1 MMQEIYGTIEN
12 ETLYG
17 TANSDILYGGNA
29 DPSYT
34 NVLAAI
40 RNNGGESA
48 GYVYSNYGSRTL
60 LEVEQDIAF
69 MKSVYPDM
77 DYVFVDQTSSKS
89 VHLSYYSAIA
99 DYAHTLGIKVIF
111 NVGTTPENSGFYDV
125 ADIVVVSE
133 KAEDAS
139 TDIQDAVQAGI
150 DSSKIASL
158 SYAVNTLNVVETTRS
173 NFLNGSGYTYV
184 TEDGNNNSDPW
195 DTLSV
200 HFNEE
205 VTLAQQ
211 LGGKILLP
219 LYLYPST
226 TATVWDT
233 VSAAGASCITIFNP
247 ANGPLSGDDVIHA
260 LSGDDTVY
268 GYEGKD
274 ILYGETGNDTLYG
287 GSGNDILRGGSGNDR
302 LYGGSGNDTM
312 YGGSGNDSY
321 YVDDLKDRVF
331 ETSLPSSTVDLGGVD
346 TVYTTVSYTLGA
358 FVENLVIRTGANV
371 SGTGNTLDNL
381 IVSGRGN
388 NVLDGGDGTD
398 TLSYATAISGISV
411 SLSVTTAQITGGS
424 GNDTLLGFENIIGSR
439 YNDQLIGDNH
449 ANLIFGN
456 SGNDTLSGGAGDDRL
471 QGGEGKDIEYGG
483 VGNDT
488 IFGNNGDDIL
498 YGGDGND
505 ILYGGN
511 GNDRLY
517 GGEGKDTFVF
527 NTRPDTLSNSDT
539 ILLFDLSNDTICL
552 DHAVFKQLD
561 TSTYDVLTHQ
571 IIPDHFVKNSS
582 GTAQDNNDFILYDT
596 DTGKLYYDPDGN
608 GSTSAIEIA
617 VLGEAVHPSL
627 NYTNILIL

>member
-34 NVLAAI
+34 NVLTAI

-48 GYVYSNYGSRTL
+48 GYVFSNYGSRTL

-99 DYAHTLGIKVIF
+99 DYAHSLGIKVIF

-158 SYAVNTLNVVETTRS
+158 SYAVNTLNVVETTRN

-287 GSGNDILRGGSGNDR
+287 GSGNDILRGGSGNDQ
-302 LYGGSGNDTM
+302 LY
-312 YGGSGNDSY
+312 
-321 YVDDLKDRVF
+321 
-331 ETSLPSSTVDLGGVD
+331 
-346 TVYTTVSYTLGA
+346 
-358 FVENLVIRTGANV
+358 
-371 SGTGNTLDNL
+371 
-381 IVSGRGN
+381 
-388 NVLDGGDGTD
+388 
-398 TLSYATAISGISV
+398 
-411 SLSVTTAQITGGS
+411 GGS

-505 ILYGGN
+505 TLYGGN

-527 NTRPDTLSNSDT
+527 NTQPDTLSNSDT